1 MNLSMSVTGLS
12 VLPDRVLSVATGTEG
27 PACDIFP
34 DAEAVSS
41 SRALSF
47 KLLGMQ
53 SPVVSR
59 ALLGPEESRLLSWDP
74 REA

>member
-27 PACDIFP
+27 LACDIFP
-34 DAEAVSS
+34 DAGAVSS

-59 ALLGPEESRLLSWDP
+59 ALLGPEESWLLSTDP